1 MKKLII
7 KRAMTGVSGVPKHEL
22 DKAGK
27 ASEAVLI
34 EMRAEGKE
42 IQQEQSYVAGD
53 AIYCIYHAAS
63 ADLIREHAER
73 SNGVATEIT
82 EITTL
87 IKHNTSVVS

>member
-1 MKKLII
+1 MSQT
-7 KRAMTGVSGVPKHEL
+7 RQ
-22 DKAGK
+22 

-53 AIYCIYHAAS
+53 AIYCIYNAAS

-82 EITTL
+82 EIATL
-87 IKHNTSVVS
+87 IKHNTSVVR

>member
-1 MKKLII
+1 
-7 KRAMTGVSGVPKHEL
+7 MTGVSGAPKHEL

-53 AIYCIYHAAS
+53 AIYCIYNA
-63 ADLIREHAER
+63 
-73 SNGVATEIT
+73 V
-82 EITTL
+82 
-87 IKHNTSVVS
+87 

>member
-1 MKKLII
+1 
-7 KRAMTGVSGVPKHEL
+7 MTGVSGATKQEL

-34 EMRAEGKE
+34 EMWAEGKG

-87 IKHNTSVVS
+87 INHNTSMVS

>member
-1 MKKLII
+1 MKKFII
-7 KRAMTGVSGVPKHEL
+7 KRVMTGVSGTPKYEL

-87 IKHNTSVVS
+87 INHNTSVVS

>member
-1 MKKLII
+1 MKKFII
-7 KRAMTGVSGVPKHEL
+7 KRAMTGVSGAPKHEL

-53 AIYCIYHAAS
+53 TIYCIYS
-63 ADLIREHAER
+63 YVLLFIFLNQSPKLIMKIPILR
-73 SNGVATEIT
+73 SFNLKNV
-82 EITTL
+82 L
-87 IKHNTSVVS
+87 HFFY

>member
-7 KRAMTGVSGVPKHEL
+7 KRAMTGVSGAPKHEL

-34 EMRAEGKE
+34 EMRVEGKE
-42 IQQEQSYVAGD
+42 IQQEQSYIAGD

-87 IKHNTSVVS
+87 INHNTSVVS

>member
-1 MKKLII
+1 
-7 KRAMTGVSGVPKHEL
+7 MTGVSGATKHEL

-34 EMRAEGKE
+34 EMWAEGKE

-82 EITTL
+82 EIATI
-87 IKHNTSVVS
+87 IKHKTSVVS

>member
-1 MKKLII
+1 
-7 KRAMTGVSGVPKHEL
+7 MTGVSGATKHEL

-34 EMRAEGKE
+34 EMWAEGKG

-87 IKHNTSVVS
+87 INHNTSMVS

>member
-1 MKKLII
+1 
-7 KRAMTGVSGVPKHEL
+7 MTGVSGATKQEL

-34 EMRAEGKE
+34 EMWAEGKE

-63 ADLIREHAER
+63 ADGFGNMQNDPMGWPLR
-73 SNGVATEIT
+73 
-82 EITTL
+82 L
-87 IKHNTSVVS
+87 PK

>member
-1 MKKLII
+1 
-7 KRAMTGVSGVPKHEL
+7 V
-22 DKAGK
+22 
-27 ASEAVLI
+27 AVLI

-53 AIYCIYHAAS
+53 AIYCIYNAAS

-82 EITTL
+82 EIATL

>member
-1 MKKLII
+1 
-7 KRAMTGVSGVPKHEL
+7 MTGVSGAHKHEL

-34 EMRAEGKE
+34 EMRVEGKE
-42 IQQEQSYVAGD
+42 IQQEQSYIAGD

-82 EITTL
+82 EIATL

>member
-1 MKKLII
+1 
-7 KRAMTGVSGVPKHEL
+7 
-22 DKAGK
+22 
-27 ASEAVLI
+27 
-34 EMRAEGKE
+34 MRAEGKD

-87 IKHNTSVVS
+87 INHNSSMVN

>member
-1 MKKLII
+1 
-7 KRAMTGVSGVPKHEL
+7 MTGVSGATKHEL

-34 EMRAEGKE
+34 EMWAEGKE

-53 AIYCIYHAAS
+53 AIYCIYHAAAS
-63 ADLIREHAER
+63 DLIREHAER

-87 IKHNTSVVS
+87 IKHKTSVVS

>member
-7 KRAMTGVSGVPKHEL
+7 KRAMTGVSGAPKHEL

-34 EMRAEGKE
+34 EMRVEGKE

-53 AIYCIYHAAS
+53 AIYCIYHSAS

-87 IKHNTSVVS
+87 INHNTSMVS

>member
-1 MKKLII
+1 
-7 KRAMTGVSGVPKHEL
+7 MTGVWGAPKHEL
-22 DKAGK
+22 DK

-53 AIYCIYHAAS
+53 AIYCIYNAAS
-63 ADLIREHAER
+63 AYLIREHAER

-82 EITTL
+82 EIATL

>member
-7 KRAMTGVSGVPKHEL
+7 KRAMTGVSGAPKHEL

-34 EMRAEGKE
+34 EMRVEGKE
-42 IQQEQSYVAGD
+42 IQQEQSYIAGD

-87 IKHNTSVVS
+87 INHNTSMVS